1 MIELNLFLFC
11 MVWFMGLLNYVIMDV
26 YNGYFEFYFIVI
38 DSD

>member
-11 MVWFMGLLNYVIMDV
+11 MVWFMGLLNYVIIDV
-26 YNGYFEFYFIVI
+26 YNGYFELYFILN